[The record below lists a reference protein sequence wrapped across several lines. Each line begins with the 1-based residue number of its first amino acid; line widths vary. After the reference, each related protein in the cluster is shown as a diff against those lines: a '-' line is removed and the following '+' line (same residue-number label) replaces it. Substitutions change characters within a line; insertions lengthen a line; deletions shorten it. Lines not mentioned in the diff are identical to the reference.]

1 MLETARRWLAELRA
15 GADPRRFA
23 YHATTDPAD
32 PDSTCCANAEARA
45 QLLLALQY
53 DHGPADAPLL
63 RLLLDAETRAHA
75 SADMQGLYE
84 ELHLAAWLV
93 AQLRDPADVFR
104 MWAAKSANFDTG
116 CGLDGEHLV
125 AAGVA
130 RTREALHASDHP
142 ARGDILEYL
151 ADADGPCRFDEA
163 DIAAWHAA
171 KAEWFPAREA
181 DETPLTLLER
191 ALRFAP
197 EQAAPWLDLWLAGE
211 EPGERTLTSLCHY
224 ASQLGDYER
233 AIAAARELV
242 ARADADDSVAAHERL
257 AAVLIEAG
265 RLEQAAAALAQATT
279 IAATRSRSA
288 WQQRSSLERWLDL
301 AEAAAPDA
309 TAQALGRSALA
320 RADALLSRGFG
331 HCLDNLRRLV
341 DCAAALGEI
350 DAYAHLVAARDE
362 EQRKCDELFARLKA
376 R

>member
-15 GADPRRFA
+15 GADPQRFA
-23 YHATTDPAD
+23 YHAITDPDD

-53 DHGPADAPLL
+53 DHRPDDATLL
-63 RLLLDAETRAHA
+63 RLLLDAEAEAHA

-93 AQLRDPADVFR
+93 ARLRDPADVFR

-116 CGLDGEHLV
+116 CGFDGEHLV

-130 RTREALHASDHP
+130 RTLAALNASDHP

-151 ADADGPCRFDEA
+151 ADADGQCRFDEA

-171 KAEWFPAREA
+171 KAEWFPASEA

-197 EQAAPWLDLWLAGE
+197 DQAAPWLDLWLAGE
-211 EPGERTLTSLCHY
+211 PPGERTLSSLCHY
-224 ASQLGDYER
+224 ALQLGDFER

-242 ARADADDSVAAHERL
+242 AGAGDDGRVAALERL
-257 AAVLIEAG
+257 SGVLIAAG
-265 RLEQAAAALAQATT
+265 RLDEAGAALAQAAT
-279 IAATRSRSA
+279 IAATRARSA

-309 TAQALGRSALA
+309 AALALGRGALA
-320 RADALLSRGFG
+320 RADALLGRGFG
-331 HCLDNLRRLV
+331 HCLDNLRRLTA
-341 DCAAALGEI
+341 CAEALGET
-350 DAYAHLVAARDE
+350 DAYAHVVAARDA
-362 EQRKCDELFARLKA
+362 EQRECDALFARLKA
-376 R
+376 